1 MTLSKQVQ
9 SSLDEAVA
17 SLRNAL
23 AFSARS
29 EEPYISKHI
38 ADIMFQIENLKNVS
52 NLLAIS
58 DKVMKDLN
66 LEEEN

>member
-9 SSLDEAVA
+9 DSLDEATA

-23 AFSARS
+23 SFAART

-38 ADIMFQIENLKNVS
+38 ADVMFQIENLKNVS
-52 NLLAIS
+52 NVLAMSEQI
-58 DKVMKDLN
+58 MKQMED
-66 LEEEN
+66 ED

>member
-23 AFSARS
+23 SFAARN
-29 EEPYISKHI
+29 EAHYISKHI
-38 ADIMFQIENLKNVS
+38 ADVMFQIENLKNVS
-52 NLLAIS
+52 NVLAIS
-58 DKVMKDLN
+58 DKIMKD